1 MNELLDKVNSDTVVV
16 VDRAQVPVLATPAA
30 FVAGL
35 GAGAKAAGALV
46 AAAAGGAAVG
56 AATR

>member
-30 FVAGL
+30 FYAGVV
-35 GAGAKAAGALV
+35 AGAKAAAITV
-46 AAAAGGAAVG
+46 AAASAGASVA
-56 AATR
+56 R